1 MEAMKFY
8 GGGVGYPQKY
18 GEWEV
23 IELLGEGGQSTVYL
37 VRKPARVKQRDV
49 CIRKLMEL
57 SGQGFNAER
66 AREFAEASFEYA
78 RKELPS
84 ERGELKV
91 FKIPAKGKGLSPPPG
106 SEGFEAI

>member
-1 MEAMKFY
+1 MENMKFY
-8 GGGVGYPQKY
+8 GGGVGHPQKY

-23 IELLGEGGQSTVYL
+23 IEPLGEGGQSTVYL
-37 VRKPARVKQRDV
+37 VRKPTRVEQRDI

-57 SGQGFNAER
+57 SGQGFNADR

-84 ERGELKV
+84 ERGALKV
-91 FKIPAKGKGLSPPPG
+91 FKISGKGNG
-106 SEGFEAI
+106 SK